1 MERNFYVPFLER
13 LPIFDFDFFF
23 FCRKIFFSFSN
34 YHKFGASFLSEMMM
48 GGNFMQ
54 RREIF
59 QVMNGMCV
67 TIK

>member
-1 MERNFYVPFLER
+1 MERNLYVPFFES
-13 LPIFDFDFFF
+13 LPKFDFDFFF
-23 FCRKIFFSFSN
+23 GRKISFSFSN
-34 YHKFGASFLSEMMM
+34 DHKFGASFLSDMMM